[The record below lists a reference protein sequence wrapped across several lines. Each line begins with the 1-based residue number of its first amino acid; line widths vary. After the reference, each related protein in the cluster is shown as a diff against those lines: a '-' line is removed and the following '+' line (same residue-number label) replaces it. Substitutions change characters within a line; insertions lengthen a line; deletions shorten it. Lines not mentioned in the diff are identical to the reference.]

1 MKYLNAMSLVSLL
14 WSISSRSSSIPLV
27 SAFTPSALTIRSTRT
42 LSSTCTTK
50 TMTSLK
56 SSVEEVEEVDPGE
69 VDGTDFRV
77 LKYPHPALRAPNV
90 EITEEE
96 LKSGEFSKI
105 AKEMFLVMYA
115 TKGVGLA
122 APQVGIN
129 KRLMVFNQ
137 SGDKKK
143 WLEEVVMANP
153 KIVEYS
159 DAVDV
164 ETEGCLS
171 FPGMDGDVMRSKW
184 IKVEAQKLNGK
195 KMKKKFIGWE
205 ARIFQHEYDHL
216 DGIVYPDR
224 LEEEGKGLVKER
236 LGELVEEFGEG
247 GSL

>member
-1 MKYLNAMSLVSLL
+1 M
-14 WSISSRSSSIPLV
+14 
-27 SAFTPSALTIRSTRT
+27 
-42 LSSTCTTK
+42 
-50 TMTSLK
+50 
-56 SSVEEVEEVDPGE
+56 EEVEEVDPGE